1 MQATPI
7 HFMTVREQADLLA
20 SGEITSVELTRHFL
34 DRAAELVSR
43 TTAEAVRAF
52 AAARNTWTS

>member
-20 SGEITSVELTRHFL
+20 FL
-34 DRAAELVSR
+34 DSLSSEPVSVGSEKPPAAPCIP
-43 TTAEAVRAF
+43 
-52 AAARNTWTS
+52 

>member
-34 DRAAELVSR
+34 QLHRELCQMGLR
-43 TTAEAVRAF
+43 
-52 AAARNTWTS
+52 